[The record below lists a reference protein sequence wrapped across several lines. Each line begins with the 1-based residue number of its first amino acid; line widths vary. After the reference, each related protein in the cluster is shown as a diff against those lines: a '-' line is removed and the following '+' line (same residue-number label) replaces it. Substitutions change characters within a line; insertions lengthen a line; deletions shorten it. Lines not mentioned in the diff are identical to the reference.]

1 MKKTKHLY
9 LITNRYEEDEPF
21 SYISDN
27 NDYLEDYE
35 TYEPLTYENATIDLL
50 ANYIDSDLENW
61 NYHSRIGVFHAV
73 SYDVSQNVD
82 DETYKRILWQWV
94 NEDSWYGN

>member
-1 MKKTKHLY
+1 MEKTKHLY
-9 LITNRYEEDEPF
+9 LITTKYRDSDDVWRWIGKHPDEYDESF
-21 SYISDN
+21 
-27 NDYLEDYE
+27 
-35 TYEPLTYENATIDLL
+35 EPLTYENATIDLL
-50 ANYIDSDLENW
+50 VNYIDSDLENW
-61 NYHSRIGVFHAV
+61 SYHSRIGVFHAV